1 MVDASGRET
10 IRAERAATQYTTRGN
25 EYHDNGERPGSAI
38 GFATKGA
45 AQAHAK
51 ANGWPKSAVERYIF
65 CPWGN
70 IVYCVVVPVGVNET
84 AFQLADGR
92 RYIVRTEVTA

>member
-1 MVDASGRET
+1 MIDYATGRET
-10 IRAERAATQYTTRGN
+10 IKAERAVTKFTSRGN

-45 AQAHAK
+45 ARTHAK
-51 ANGWPKSAVERYIF
+51 ENGWPMNSVERYIF

-70 IVYCVVVPVGVNET
+70 IVYCVTDPVSVTET
-84 AFQLADGR
+84 AFLLADGR
-92 RYIVRTEVTA
+92 RYIVRKG